1 MKKNYSVDWP
11 VFVARQIVVWYY
23 MKLLCLRKGD
33 QLFEINFEFKW
44 KQPATKQSST
54 NNFSHE
60 ISQMHRT
67 DKYSQH
73 S

>member
-1 MKKNYSVDWP
+1 MKKNYSVDRP

-23 MKLLCLRKGD
+23 MKLLYLRKED

-60 ISQMHRT
+60 IQSNAPYR
-67 DKYSQH
+67 
-73 S
+73 